1 MKKVWNSLM
10 SSKSNPLMV
19 LPKTVRFQIMCIL
32 SVMWSAIF
40 ATICGV
46 LLWYPGL
53 VLLHVVL
60 LLFGVFGTK
69 FIFRIFTKDH
79 K

>member
-1 MKKVWNSLM
+1 MRKIWNSLM
-10 SSKSNPLMV
+10 SSKRNPLMV
-19 LPKTVRFQIMCIL
+19 LPKAVRFQVMCIL

-40 ATICGV
+40 ATICGIF
-46 LLWYPGL
+46 LWYPGL

-60 LLFGVFGTK
+60 LFFGIFGTK
-69 FIFRIFTKDH
+69 FIFKIFTHHH